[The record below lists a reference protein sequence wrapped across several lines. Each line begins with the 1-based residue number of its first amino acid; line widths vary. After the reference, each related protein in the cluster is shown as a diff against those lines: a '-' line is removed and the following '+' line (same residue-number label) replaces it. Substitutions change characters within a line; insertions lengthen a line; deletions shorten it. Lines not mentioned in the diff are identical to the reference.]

1 MPRKDFNLTVLISID
16 FPKRLCNSDV
26 FMEKCQ
32 EKESNALDEGWLK
45 LVYCLDSFDYHW
57 VLLVTQLY
65 CYTVLAILQVPVGL
79 GCLSVMWN
87 RPLPSSNTPHF
98 QNEAKCRTF
107 LMKMSF
113 ICMRIK
119 NHFHIIGWVLNLFLI
134 QRPGETRKW
143 PVASRDCFGDSQVFL
158 IGHHKVA

>member
-1 MPRKDFNLTVLISID
+1 MPRKDFNLTVLFSID
-16 FPKRLCNSDV
+16 FPKRLCNSDK
-26 FMEKCQ
+26 FIEKCQ

-65 CYTVLAILQVPVGL
+65 YYTVLAILQVPVGL
-79 GCLSVMWN
+79 GGLSVMWN
-87 RPLPSSNTPHF
+87 RPLPSSKTPHF

-119 NHFHIIGWVLNLFLI
+119 NHFHIKGWVLNLVLI
-134 QRPGETRKW
+134 QRLGETRKW
-143 PVASRDCFGDSQVFL
+143 PVASLDCFGDSHVFL
-158 IGHHKVA
+158 IGHRKVA